1 MRRTTSLALLLLI
14 MVPAGCRSV
23 FEPANPFTHGRWEY
37 SEIYAPLDYDV
48 AWETIKNNMKEWA
61 ISEDKKKDGKIES
74 EWRQQGKYRLKLE
87 IRLDE
92 EKDDANHEGVKF
104 GLRVLRQR
112 PSEVWTPT
120 RINYKKWKWMD
131 PDEKMQSMLW
141 IRFDD
146 ELSRIVRKNIEQ
158 SAPPEDA
165 DE

>member
-1 MRRTTSLALLLLI
+1 MRKTTSLALLLLI
-14 MVPAGCRSV
+14 VVPAGCRSV

-48 AWETIKNNMKEWA
+48 AWETINDNISEWV
-61 ISEDKKKDGKIES
+61 ISEDDKKGGKIES
-74 EWRQQGKYRLKLE
+74 EWRYLGGYRLKLE

-92 EKDDANHEGVKF
+92 EKNDSNQEGVKF

-120 RINYKKWKWMD
+120 RTNYKKWKWMD

-146 ELSRIVRKNIEQ
+146 ELSRIARKNIEQ

-165 DE
+165 EE